1 MNLRR
6 RLMSSGGFLLALF
19 LVIAA
24 VFYSTITT
32 AQSSFVGSLPPG
44 YAISSGQ
51 LIMGKSCSCATG
63 AITGAPPLPPPC
75 GTNRCFGNSYTRY
88 GVIST
93 NSEAV
98 KSTTCDEVKQAT
110 GRNLPPCFQLD
121 GDDAVVIIGSMS
133 PVQNLA
139 YYSYTLYQNLTYNSQ
154 SATNYTFIESS
165 VGTTPN
171 ISNFKLGLNGKYAL
185 IMTAS
190 TKTLNIIKR
199 ALRTTG
205 VPDSIMNTYLIPT
218 NVTNVGKVNYPD
230 QLSLQLRLTYQ
241 SAQESQQ
248 IINFVQ
254 QTAPETKVL
263 FIKAPG
269 THGDITFDDIPKWE
283 DTLRANDI
291 EYRTGLDQRL
301 ALLEKSVTN
310 TYLRRGFTLKARL
323 TQSLR
328 HVDTN
333 ECRESLTD
341 CAFDSPDALYSSFPC
356 DFSPTELSSGNC
368 NIQLGLNNE
377 DVLMLIG
384 VDHTLVGDKTLAA
397 YFSQESKAIPG
408 SKDGTFSFMGLHTQ
422 NSAKQYWPR
431 TKGDNLYAV
440 KIARYCGPAP
450 FCSAVPYQRY
460 APDQP
465 RFYPDQ
471 DTGFYIVGRIY
482 LDKAT
487 GSGPNP
493 ANLIPAILL
502 WFTKS

>member
-1 MNLRR
+1 MI
-6 RLMSSGGFLLALF
+6 FLKKTLFF
-19 LVIAA
+19 LVPAIALSL
-24 VFYSTITT
+24 FIYTLFNSGITT
-32 AQSSFVGSLPPG
+32 AQSTFAGNLPPG
-44 YAISSGQ
+44 YALYSGQ
-51 LIMGKSCSCATG
+51 LLMGKSCSCATG
-63 AITGAPPLPPPC
+63 AITGAPSLPPSC

-93 NSEAV
+93 NADAV
-98 KSTTCDEVKQAT
+98 KSTTCDVIKQAT
-110 GRNLPPCFQLD
+110 GRNIPPCFQLD
-121 GDDAVVIIGSMS
+121 GDDAVVITGSLS

-139 YYSYTLYQNLTYNSQ
+139 YYSYTLYQNLTADSR
-154 SATNYTFIESS
+154 SPTAYTFIESS

-171 ISNFKLGLNGKYAL
+171 ISNFKLGSNGKYAL

-190 TKTLNIIKR
+190 TSTLNIIKS
-199 ALRTTG
+199 ALLNSG
-205 VPDSIMNTYLIPT
+205 VPDAITNSYLIPT
-218 NVTNVGKVNYPD
+218 EVTNVGKTDYPD

-241 SAQESQQ
+241 SEPEKQN
-248 IINFVQ
+248 IINFVE
-254 QTAPETKVL
+254 QTAPATRVL
-263 FIKAPG
+263 FVKAPG
-269 THGDITFDDIPKWE
+269 TNGDITFNNISSWE
-283 DTLRANDI
+283 DTLRADDI
-291 EYRTGLDQRL
+291 EYRTRLDQRL
-301 ALLEKSVTN
+301 NLLEQSVTN

-323 TQSLR
+323 LQSLR
-328 HVDTN
+328 HVDPN

-384 VDHTLVGDKTLAA
+384 VDHTLVGDQTLAA

-431 TKGDNLYAV
+431 TQGDNLYAV
-440 KIARYCGPAP
+440 KIARYCGRAP
-450 FCSAVPYQRY
+450 FCAAVPYQRY